1 MSLLNSTSNRIRKA
15 LCFALQLATG
25 ALALHAAT
33 ITNVNVVNV
42 TPSSFSLVW
51 RTAQSSVSEVQVFAD
66 AGGQSN
72 ITSVLGVEF
81 YPLHTGNPN
90 FLEGYERR
98 QSRVD
103 LHEKTKSLGLVHA
116 KVRNGHP
123 GATYYYKILSSSGG
137 TTNTFPAI
145 GTAAVQLPQENS
157 FVLNS
162 QQLIIDMPGVDHS
175 GQIVTLSHTNGAY
188 ALAAVV
194 GDGTS
199 TNQVF
204 FNLNDIFAMSGGNL
218 SPVGGQEFLVTI
230 HGPANTQEQQV
241 FNVAFTDGFSVG
253 GANEVSTADDF
264 LVVGVGSGIYR
275 TGVTNELAIELNS
288 SGLLD
293 FSLNISLPDG
303 RFDKL
308 ALKSARPQI
317 DSSSLSIVKSS
328 VTNYTLS
335 FRAATGNLI
344 SGDGPAVLL
353 SFVSTNHTSA
363 FVPVRASS
371 IVARKADASSLVPL
385 LVTSGRMVLV
395 GNEPLVEATIASTGR
410 HLALYGKPGS
420 SYEIQGASN
429 LDSGSQWNLVAR
441 VPMTSL
447 VYEMENLNNNERTKF
462 FRALEF
468 TADPPLLEIAST
480 RSNESDFRIFGRP
493 GTAYNIQYTT
503 NLSGIV
509 QWHPLLNYTLTNS
522 FGNVAGVPTTN
533 GNRFF
538 RLSR

>member
-1 MSLLNSTSNRIRKA
+1 MSLLNSTPNRIRKA

-25 ALALHAAT
+25 TLALHAAT

-51 RTAQSSVSEVQVFAD
+51 RTSQSSASEVQVFAD

-72 ITSVLGVEF
+72 ITTALGVEF

-103 LHEKTKSLGLVHA
+103 LKDKTKSLGLVHA
-116 KVRNGHP
+116 KVRNGQP

-137 TTNTFPAI
+137 TTNTFPTV

-204 FNLNDIFAMSGGNL
+204 FNLNDIFAISGGNL

-230 HGPANTQEQQV
+230 HGPANTQEQQI
-241 FNVAFTDGFSVG
+241 FNVAFTEGFSVG

-264 LVVGVGSGIYR
+264 LVVSVGSGVYR

-335 FRAATGNLI
+335 FRAAAGNLI
-344 SGDGPAVLL
+344 SGNGPAVLL

-420 SYEIQGASN
+420 SYEIQGAPN
-429 LDSGSQWNLVAR
+429 LDSGSQWNLVTR
-441 VPMTSL
+441 VPMTAL
-447 VYEMENLNNNERTKF
+447 VYSLSNLNVNERTQF

-468 TADPPLLEIAST
+468 TADPPLLEFASVGAT
-480 RSNESDFRIFGRP
+480 SSDLRIFGRP
-493 GTAYNIQYTT
+493 GTAYNVQYTT
-503 NLSGIV
+503 NLSGVV

-522 FGNVAGVPTTN
+522 FAEIGRVPTTN